1 MPKDADAMNDNLR
14 AKKGA
19 VLYGECKEILEHHVP
34 LKPPALTPNIE
45 SGDFNTRLLGNPG
58 HALPVRRTHP
68 PSDISLDRLA
78 VTTHWRAPSSPRVC
92 D

>member
-1 MPKDADAMNDNLR
+1 MTDNLR

-19 VLYGECKEILEHHVP
+19 VLYCECKENLEHRFP

-45 SGDFNTRLLGNPG
+45 GGDVNTRLLGNPG
-58 HALPVRRTHP
+58 QALPVRRTHP

-78 VTTHWRAPSSPRVC
+78 VTTNWSAPSSPRVR